1 MIEDVKN
8 KNIINLQSHI
18 NYLSPKDGPQMYKLL
33 LCWRY
38 LRTRYIALI
47 CIVSVMLGVATMI
60 VVNSVMAGFT
70 HEMQS
75 RMNGMLGDIVLESRS
90 MDGVFDANT
99 HIAKIRKVAGDA
111 IVGMSPTAVVPSMMF
126 IDVRGGETMT
136 RQVTL
141 VGIDEET
148 YADVS
153 QFGTFLQHPSNREQ
167 LEFELRAG
175 GYDVT
180 DHQLPNSSDAKP
192 REQMRAAGWVYRR
205 HMARLK
211 KQRQRQQALY
221 EPTQTPGTTQDP
233 FAMAEASNEGTEE
246 QAGRDFDPAMET
258 HAGIVLGIGVCSFRL
273 ADGTDSFFALP
284 GDDVRV
290 SFLKASKPPKIMSD
304 SFTVVDIYESKM
316 SEYDSQFVFVPLDY
330 LQKSRGM
337 VDPTTG
343 KAKFTSIQI
352 KLRPDADANQIRD
365 ALRNAFPAQ
374 LYVVSTWRDK
384 QGPLLAAVQMETAVL
399 NVLLF
404 MIIAVAGFGILAIF
418 YMIVVE
424 KTRDIGILKSLGA
437 SGRGV
442 MGIFLGYGLS
452 LGIVGAGVG
461 LALGIVF
468 VTYINEIADLLGR
481 VTGQPVFDPSVYYFH
496 KIPTI
501 INPFTISW
509 ICAGAVIIAVLASVL
524 PARRAAGLHPVR
536 ALRYE

>member
-1 MIEDVKN
+1 
-8 KNIINLQSHI
+8 
-18 NYLSPKDGPQMYKLL
+18 MYKLL

-70 HEMQS
+70 NEMQS
-75 RMNGMLGDIVLESRS
+75 RMNGMLGDIVLDSRS
-90 MDGVFDANT
+90 MDGVLDARA
-99 HIAKIRKVAGDA
+99 HMAKIREVAGDS
-111 IVGMSPTAVVPSMMF
+111 IVGMSPMVHVPSLMY
-126 IDVRGGETMT
+126 IDINGQLLTK
-136 RQVTL
+136 QVTL
-141 VGIDEET
+141 VGIDEQS

-153 QFGTFLQHPSNREQ
+153 HFGNYLQHPSNRTQ

-175 GYDVT
+175 GYDVV
-180 DHQLPNSSDAKP
+180 DHQVPASAVAKP
-192 REQMRAAGWVYRR
+192 REQMKSAGWVYRR

-211 KQRQRQQALY
+211 KQRQKQQALY
-221 EPTQTPGTTQDP
+221 KPKPSPDAKQDP
-233 FAMAEASNEGTEE
+233 FAAALPAEEE
-246 QAGRDFDPAMET
+246 GRDFDPATET
-258 HAGIVLGIGVCSFRL
+258 HTGIVLGIGVCSYRMG
-273 ADGTDSFFALP
+273 DGSDRFVALP

-290 SFLKASKPPKIMSD
+290 SFPKASLPPEAISE
-304 SFTVVDIYESKM
+304 FYTIVDIYESKM
-316 SEYDSQFVFVPLDY
+316 SEYDANFVFVPLSS
-330 LQKSRGM
+330 LQQSRGM

-343 KAKFTSIQI
+343 IGKFTSIQI
-352 KLRPDADANQIRD
+352 KLQPGAEAKKIRD
-365 ALRNAFPAQ
+365 DLRNAFPAQ

>member
-1 MIEDVKN
+1 
-8 KNIINLQSHI
+8 
-18 NYLSPKDGPQMYKLL
+18 MYKLL

-75 RMNGMLGDIVLESRS
+75 RMNGMLGDIVLDSRS
-90 MDGVFDANT
+90 MDGVLDARA
-99 HIAKIRKVAGDA
+99 HMAKIREVAGDA
-111 IVGMSPTAVVPSMMF
+111 IVGMSPMVHVPSLMY
-126 IDVRGGETMT
+126 IDINGQLLTK
-136 RQVTL
+136 QVTL
-141 VGIDEET
+141 VGIDEAS

-153 QFGTFLQHPSNREQ
+153 QFGEFLQHPSNREQ

-175 GYDVT
+175 GYDTT
-180 DHQLPNSSDAKP
+180 DHQVPVSAEAKP
-192 REQMRAAGWVYRR
+192 REQMKSAGWVYRR
-205 HMARLK
+205 HMARQK
-211 KQRQRQQALY
+211 KQRQKQQAIYQPKLSADA
-221 EPTQTPGTTQDP
+221 QLDP
-233 FAMAEASNEGTEE
+233 FARAAADAPAEE
-246 QAGRDFDPAMET
+246 QEGRDFDPATET
-258 HAGIVLGIGVCSFRL
+258 HTGIVLGIGVCSYRM
-273 ADGTDSFFALP
+273 ADGADRFVALP

-290 SFLKASKPPKIMSD
+290 SFPKASLPPTAVSEFYTI
-304 SFTVVDIYESKM
+304 VDIYESKM
-316 SEYDSQFVFVPLDY
+316 SEYDANFVFVPLSS
-330 LQKSRGM
+330 LQQSRGM

-343 KAKFTSIQI
+343 IGKFTSIQI
-352 KLRPDADANQIRD
+352 KLRPGADAEKIRD
-365 ALRNAFPAQ
+365 DLRNTFPAQ

-524 PARRAAGLHPVR
+524 PARRAAGLHPVK

>member
-1 MIEDVKN
+1 
-8 KNIINLQSHI
+8 
-18 NYLSPKDGPQMYKLL
+18 MYKIL

-90 MDGVFDANT
+90 LDGVFDADA
-99 HIAKIRKVAGDA
+99 HMAKIREVAGDA

-141 VGIDEET
+141 VGIDEKT

-153 QFGTFLQHPSNREQ
+153 QFGTYLQHPSNREQ

-175 GYDVT
+175 GYDVI
-180 DHQLPNSSDAKP
+180 DHQVPDSSDAIP
-192 REQMRAAGWVYRR
+192 REQMKAAGWVYRR

-221 EPTQTPGTTQDP
+221 QPKQNPGTRQDP
-233 FAMAEASNEGTEE
+233 FAMAAAASNEVTEE
-246 QAGRDFDPAMET
+246 QEGRDFDPAMET
-258 HAGIVLGIGVCSFRL
+258 HAGIVLGIGVCSYRL
-273 ADGTDSFFALP
+273 TDGTDSFFALP

-290 SFLKASKPPKIMSD
+290 SYLKATSASSPPKITSD

-316 SEYDSQFVFVPLDY
+316 SEYDSSFVFVPLRA
-330 LQKSRGM
+330 LQQSRGM

-352 KLRPDADANQIRD
+352 KLRPEVDAVQIRD

-496 KIPTI
+496 EIPTI
-501 INPFTISW
+501 INTFTISW

-524 PARRAAGLHPVR
+524 PARRAAGLHPVK

>member
-1 MIEDVKN
+1 
-8 KNIINLQSHI
+8 
-18 NYLSPKDGPQMYKLL
+18 MYKLL

-70 HEMQS
+70 NEMQA
-75 RMNGMLGDIVLESRS
+75 RMNGMLGDIVLDSRS
-90 MDGVFDANT
+90 MDGVLDARA
-99 HIAKIRKVAGDA
+99 HMAKIREVAGDS
-111 IVGMSPTAVVPSMMF
+111 IVGMSPMVHVPSLMY
-126 IDVRGGETMT
+126 IDINGQLLTK
-136 RQVTL
+136 QVTL
-141 VGIDEET
+141 VGIDVQT

-153 QFGTFLQHPSNREQ
+153 HFGNYLQHPSNREQ

-175 GYDVT
+175 GYDVV
-180 DHQLPNSSDAKP
+180 DHQVPTSAEAKP
-192 REQMRAAGWVYRR
+192 REQMKSAGWVYRR

-211 KQRQRQQALY
+211 KQRQKQQALY
-221 EPTQTPGTTQDP
+221 QPKPTPGTTQDP
-233 FAMAEASNEGTEE
+233 FAAAAPAEEE
-246 QAGRDFDPAMET
+246 GRDFDPAIET
-258 HAGIVLGIGVCSFRL
+258 HTGIVLGIGVCSYRM
-273 ADGTDSFFALP
+273 ADGSDRFVALP

-290 SFLKASKPPKIMSD
+290 SFPKASLPPEAISE
-304 SFTVVDIYESKM
+304 FYTIVDIYESKM
-316 SEYDSQFVFVPLDY
+316 SEYDANFVFVPLSS
-330 LQKSRGM
+330 LQQSRGM

-343 KAKFTSIQI
+343 VGKFTSIQI
-352 KLRPDADANQIRD
+352 KLRPGAGAKKIRD
-365 ALRNAFPAQ
+365 DLRNAFPAQ